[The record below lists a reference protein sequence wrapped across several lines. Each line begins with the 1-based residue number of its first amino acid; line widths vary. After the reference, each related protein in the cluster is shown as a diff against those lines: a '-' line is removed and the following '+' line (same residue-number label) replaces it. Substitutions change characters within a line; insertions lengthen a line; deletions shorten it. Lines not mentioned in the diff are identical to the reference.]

1 MTPLPDTFEAQ
12 LAAVQCRE
20 DAVSVETLREQGWE
34 VASEPTPW
42 GSVWMTR
49 PVRDEEESRG

>member
-1 MTPLPDTFEAQ
+1 MTPPVFEAQ